1 MSSASYQNAGSLGIV
16 IVHTVPN
23 RTDVNIERP
32 VSMHLP
38 KRHVFTLG
46 LVGLSFAVMSPFIA
60 MAGDPTPN
68 GDEQNPMYHGALP
81 WELPDDAEE
90 MVVHSVTD
98 GDTVR
103 LTYPN
108 DDWYYN
114 TRIIGIQAPEMDG
127 PWTDEECYGPEAKE
141 FLIELLPV
149 GTSVWVQQD
158 ISDEDD
164 NGRRLRHIF
173 IVEDNGDAYLVSEI
187 LVLGG
192 YAVARSYPPDD
203 LYDDILAEAQD
214 IARDDDEGLWDTCS
228 RKQ

>member
-1 MSSASYQNAGSLGIV
+1 MDRRWWLSL
-16 IVHTVPN
+16 
-23 RTDVNIERP
+23 
-32 VSMHLP
+32 S
-38 KRHVFTLG
+38 TLM
-46 LVGLSFAVMSPFIA
+46 AVVVLTG
-60 MAGDPTPN
+60 MAGPHPHAGESTAEASEPN
-68 GDEQNPMYHGALP
+68 PLYHGALP
-81 WELPDDAEE
+81 WELPEDAEK

-127 PWTDEECYGPEAKE
+127 PFTDEECYGPEAKE

-149 GTSVWVQQD
+149 GSTVYAQQD
-158 ISDEDD
+158 VSDEDD

-173 IVEDNGDAYLVSEI
+173 IVEEETGGAYLVSEI

-192 YAVARSYPPDD
+192 FADARSYPPDD
-203 LYDDILAEAQD
+203 LYDDVLAEAEEIAQD
-214 IARDDDEGLWDTCS
+214 GDDGLWEACA
-228 RKQ
+228 R